1 MDVKGM
7 VSGCCL
13 YFFCRKE
20 EHFTHDIS
28 TEQQK
33 KRVSG
38 RSAMSHTHLTQDLGS
53 SLIPFH
59 LHGAKS
65 DPWTTFGEGVVVGL
79 VLIL

>member
-1 MDVKGM
+1 MT
-7 VSGCCL
+7 S
-13 YFFCRKE
+13 
-20 EHFTHDIS
+20 
-28 TEQQK
+28 QQNNKK

-59 LHGAKS
+59 VHGAKS